1 MDKGILNI
9 LAPIGGMGLIV
20 VLILW
25 IVAMV
30 KEPKITGYYKFL
42 NIYGRIYAYFAVDM
56 LFAGF
61 AATVMGIIMIFE
73 VITGHAG
80 NVGFGAAL
88 GGLVFG
94 LVPFAIGIFMYRRV
108 YQKSPDFMKKRCLR
122 DLTISGWGTAMRVAL
137 WFLSI
142 FVHAWWESTKPT
154 EYKLENGQTVY
165 VFPDN
170 RVYDPST
177 GKFGEASS
185 NRKEVVW
192 NNY

>member
-73 VITGHAG
+73 VITGHGSVCNRHIYVSPRLSKIAG
-80 NVGFGAAL
+80 FYEKTLLAR
-88 GGLVFG
+88 F
-94 LVPFAIGIFMYRRV
+94 
-108 YQKSPDFMKKRCLR
+108 D
-122 DLTISGWGTAMRVAL
+122 D
-137 WFLSI
+137 
-142 FVHAWWESTKPT
+142 
-154 EYKLENGQTVY
+154 
-165 VFPDN
+165 
-170 RVYDPST
+170 
-177 GKFGEASS
+177 
-185 NRKEVVW
+185 
-192 NNY
+192 